1 VSLLLLRTLAKEID
15 LNSCGRLFIGHLLSA
30 EVLFT
35 VYLCL
40 ENETT
45 TDCTCTS
52 TGDILVT
59 QNAVQIDWKLVSG
72 YMAKQVVTDYYTYKS
87 ASDDRLICI
96 FKYVYIIAIVSHF
109 LREPEQPVL
118 PESAE
123 LFHSRPCDNVFYC
136 MCSCN

>member
-1 VSLLLLRTLAKEID
+1 MSLLLLRTLANEID

-30 EVLFT
+30 EVLLT

-72 YMAKQVVTDYYTYKS
+72 YMAKQVVTDYYT
-87 ASDDRLICI
+87 
-96 FKYVYIIAIVSHF
+96 
-109 LREPEQPVL
+109 
-118 PESAE
+118 
-123 LFHSRPCDNVFYC
+123 
-136 MCSCN
+136 